1 MELAYPSKRRN
12 FGLLQQMQKNKR
24 DQLDVLK
31 EALNVK
37 MKFNKNEKRKRFFY
51 KYHNFLARNS

>member
-37 MKFNKNEKRKRFFY
+37 MKLTKTKKGNVSFI
-51 KYHNFLARNS
+51 SITTS